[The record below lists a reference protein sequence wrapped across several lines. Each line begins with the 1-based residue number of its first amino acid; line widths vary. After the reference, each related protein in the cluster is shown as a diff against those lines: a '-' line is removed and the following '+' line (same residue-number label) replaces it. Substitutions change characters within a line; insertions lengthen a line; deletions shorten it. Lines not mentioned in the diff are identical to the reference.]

1 MVGIVWKGGVVHRPT
16 RRTRWVVALLVV
28 YAMLVALVV
37 LTPVSYAA
45 IVHAIGA
52 WLRDSL
58 DLDWF
63 GTGWIEFVANIV
75 MFVPLGLLLTL
86 LTRRHWLG
94 MVLALA
100 LSAAAELAQIVVPSR
115 QPSLRD
121 VVANVLGAAVG
132 AAIAWAFVIRRE
144 KRQGGGDVTD

>member
-1 MVGIVWKGGVVHRPT
+1 M
-16 RRTRWVVALLVV
+16 VALLVV